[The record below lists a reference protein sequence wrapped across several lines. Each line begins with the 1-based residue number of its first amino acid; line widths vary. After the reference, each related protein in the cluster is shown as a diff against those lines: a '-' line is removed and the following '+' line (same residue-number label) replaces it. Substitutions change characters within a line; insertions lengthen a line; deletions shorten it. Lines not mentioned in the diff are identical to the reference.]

1 MANDG
6 AVLCGSGSTSVS
18 TAQDLAMYSGIPPLV
33 RSGDWFAASFTLRN
47 GSDKPMKVTAKV
59 DLQPHLATGRPLTV
73 TIPAGGAAP
82 VAWNL
87 RSEEHTSELQSLM
100 RISYA
105 VFCLQKKT
113 NTLIQKNNHTS
124 INTSTN
130 V

>member
-59 DLQPHLATGRPLTV
+59 DLQPHLTTGRPLTV

-87 RSEEHTSELQSLM
+87 TAPEG
-100 RISYA
+100 IS
-105 VFCLQKKT
+105 KDRK
-113 NTLIQKNNHTS
+113 
-124 INTSTN
+124 STRLN
-130 V
+130 SSH